1 MVAFFWVVGKFN
13 LLEAD
18 TCHGNTVSVPL
29 STLVSVICLR
39 ALGHWPTR
47 TVSARFKCRE
57 FEVRALPSDPTK
69 DIIKALW
76 GEMHFTF
83 RVPARDE
90 RWWGRRCPT
99 FDRLIISVYLGLS
112 IALISATF
120 TFTSACSYLLIRRA
134 IPSDLGFT

>member
-18 TCHGNTVSVPL
+18 TCHGNTESVPL
-29 STLVSVICLR
+29 STLVSVIRLR

-76 GEMHFTF
+76 ARYISHLESP
-83 RVPARDE
+83 RVTNVGGAGDVRHLT
-90 RWWGRRCPT
+90 G
-99 FDRLIISVYLGLS
+99 
-112 IALISATF
+112 
-120 TFTSACSYLLIRRA
+120 
-134 IPSDLGFT
+134 